1 MTFNFRGTIRFCPH
15 CGRPVDWRDDRGVQ
29 RPYCSH
35 CHTTFFQD
43 PKLAV
48 AILVEHDGGLL
59 LQRRTIDPGKG
70 KWTFPS
76 GYVDRGERV
85 EDAAIR
91 ETFEETGLHVRLT
104 RLIGLFSHS
113 GNPVVLAVY
122 AAEVVGGRVVAS
134 DESDRIASFQPDDLP
149 ELAFEHDGEII
160 ADWSNQRRSDE
171 SGRD

>member
-1 MTFNFRGTIRFCPH
+1 MSYNFRGEIRFCPH
-15 CGRPVDWRDDRGVQ
+15 CAAPLVWNDGAGARRPHC
-29 RPYCSH
+29 PH
-35 CHTTFFQD
+35 CHITFYQD

-48 AILVEHDGGLL
+48 AVLIKHDGGLL
-59 LQRRTIDPGKG
+59 LQRRAIDPGKG

-91 ETFEETGLHVRLT
+91 ETFEETGLEVHLT
-104 RLIGLFSHS
+104 GLIGLYSDT

-134 DESDRIASFQPDDLP
+134 DESDKIASFPADDLP
-149 ELAFEHDGEII
+149 ELAFAHDTEII
-160 ADWSNQRRSDE
+160 ADWRN
-171 SGRD
+171 RDRADG